1 MKKIFSAIL
10 NIGIHEG
17 MPAYEQ
23 TRVQFVNFM
32 ELFCQVF
39 YVVYFFMGFV
49 FGSSFISVA
58 TLLMLVTGWAGFLL
72 SHLGRH
78 DLARSTFIATF
89 CVLLF
94 FVCNSV
100 DVGFY
105 FIPFFFPALLAFS
118 LYYDL
123 DHDFLNASVNL
134 AICVGCTLLSVFLPQ
149 HLFFSDAVDP
159 GWTIFIRNL
168 NFTLAVLIL
177 LVFIFFT
184 VFHIYKSG
192 RQLVEAKEHAE
203 QAVLVKSRFL
213 SNMSHEMRTPLNG
226 IIGTVNLLLQEPT
239 REEQLQYYQ
248 VLKLSSEHM
257 LKVINDVLDFSKIEA
272 GKMELANESVNLKVT
287 MGNLHTVFKNQFEA
301 KKIAFEFLVDPQLDK
316 YFVCDETR
324 IRQVLTN
331 LLGNAHKFTN
341 EGRVCCEVKLLS
353 ATSQTAQ
360 VYFSVSDTGI
370 GMEPGQQPLVFEAFN
385 QGEQSIGR
393 RYGGTGLGLT
403 ISKRIVEHLGGH
415 LFMESKP
422 GAGSHFYFTIDIPYC
437 EKNKVMV
444 SEKRLS
450 DLPGLS
456 GLRVLVAED
465 NPVNMTIARKFLQ
478 RWEVAVV
485 EAANGAEAMNIFEQ
499 DARFDIVLLDLD
511 MPVMDGYMTLDAIR
525 SRNTSIPIIAF
536 TAAVLPNMKE
546 DLMARGFSDMLHKPF
561 RPEDLHRKVAQF
573 SGKHTEQV
581 NKERK
586 R

>member
-1 MKKIFSAIL
+1 MKKIITAIL
-10 NIGIHEG
+10 NIGIHDD

-39 YVVYFFMGFV
+39 YVLYFFMGFV
-49 FGSSFISVA
+49 FGSTFISVA
-58 TLLMLVTGWAGFLL
+58 TLLMLVTGWAGFVLN
-72 SHLGRH
+72 HMRRH

-89 CVLLF
+89 CILLF

-123 DHDFLNASVNL
+123 DRDLLNASLNL
-134 AICVGCTLLSVFLPQ
+134 AICVGCTLLSLYLPQ
-149 HLFFSDAVDP
+149 NLFFSDAVDP
-159 GWTIFIRNL
+159 GWAVAIRNL
-168 NFTLAVLIL
+168 NFTLSVLITL
-177 LVFIFFT
+177 IFIFFT

-192 RQLVEAKEHAE
+192 RQLVEAKEKAE
-203 QAVLVKSRFL
+203 QAAIVKSRFL

-226 IIGTVNLLLQEPT
+226 IIGTVNLLLQEPS

-248 VLKLSSEHM
+248 VLKFSSEHM

-272 GKMELANESVNLKVT
+272 GKMELSNESVNLKVA

-301 KKIAFEFLVDPQLDK
+301 KKIGFEFLVDPQLDK

-341 EGRVCCEVKLLS
+341 EGKVRCEVNLLS
-353 ATSQTAQ
+353 ANSHAAQ

-422 GAGSHFYFTIDIPYC
+422 GAGSHFYFTIEIPYC
-437 EKNKVMV
+437 EKNKVLV

-450 DLPGLS
+450 DLPSLR

-478 RWEVAVV
+478 RWDVVVV
-485 EAANGAEAMNIFEQ
+485 EAVNGKEAMDILEQ
-499 DARFDIVLLDLD
+499 DPHFNIILLDLD

-525 SRNTSIPIIAF
+525 KKDTAIPVLAF
-536 TAAVLPNMKE
+536 TAAVLPNMKD
-546 DLMARGFSDMLHKPF
+546 DLMARGFNDMLHKPF
-561 RPEDLHRKVAQF
+561 RPEDLHRKVAQY
-573 SGKHTEQV
+573 SKKNVEQ
-581 NKERK
+581 ER
-586 R
+586 RN

>member
-1 MKKIFSAIL
+1 MKKIINAIL
-10 NIGIHEG
+10 NIGIHKD
-17 MPAYEQ
+17 MPEYEQ

-39 YVVYFFMGFV
+39 YLLYFFMGFV
-49 FGSSFISVA
+49 FGSYFISIA
-58 TLLMLVTGWAGFLL
+58 TLMMLVTGWGGFLL
-72 SHLGRH
+72 NHLRRP
-78 DLARSTFIATF
+78 DLARSTFIASF
-89 CVLLF
+89 CILLF

-123 DHDFLNASVNL
+123 EHDLLNAALNL
-134 AICVGCTLLSVFLPQ
+134 AICVGCTLLSLYLPQ
-149 HLFFSDAVDP
+149 NLFFSDAVDT
-159 GWTIFIRNL
+159 GWAVFIRNL
-168 NFTLAVLIL
+168 NFTLSVLIT

-192 RQLVEAKEHAE
+192 RQLVEAKEKAE
-203 QAVLVKSRFL
+203 QAAIVKSRFL

-239 REEQLQYYQ
+239 RDEQLQYYQ
-248 VLKLSSEHM
+248 VLKFSSEHM

-272 GKMELANESVNLKVT
+272 GKMELSNESVNLKVA
-287 MGNLHTVFKNQFEA
+287 MGNLQTVFKNQFA
-301 KKIAFEFLVDPQLDK
+301 SKHIDFEFRIDGQLDK

-341 EGRVCCEVKLLS
+341 QGKVCCEIRLLT
-353 ATSQTAQ
+353 ATSLGAQ

-370 GMEPGQQPLVFEAFN
+370 GMEPEQQQQVFEAFN
-385 QGEQSIGR
+385 QGELSIGR

-403 ISKRIVEHLGGH
+403 ISKRIVEQLGGQ
-415 LFMESKP
+415 LFMESTA
-422 GAGSHFYFTIDIPYC
+422 GAGTQFYFTIEIPYC

-444 SEKRLS
+444 SEQRLS
-450 DLPGLS
+450 DLPSLR

-465 NPVNMTIARKFLQ
+465 NPVNMTIARKFLE
-478 RWEVAVV
+478 RWDVV
-485 EAANGAEAMNIFEQ
+485 VVQAANGKEAVDILEQ
-499 DARFDIVLLDLD
+499 DLHFHIILLDLD
-511 MPVMDGYMTLDAIR
+511 MPVMDGYMALDVIRKQDAAI
-525 SRNTSIPIIAF
+525 PVLAF

-546 DLMARGFSDMLHKPF
+546 DLMARGFNDMLHKPF
-561 RPEDLHRKVAQF
+561 RPEDLHKKVGMYAGR
-573 SGKHTEQV
+573 SKV
-581 NKERK
+581 K
-586 R
+586 RQD